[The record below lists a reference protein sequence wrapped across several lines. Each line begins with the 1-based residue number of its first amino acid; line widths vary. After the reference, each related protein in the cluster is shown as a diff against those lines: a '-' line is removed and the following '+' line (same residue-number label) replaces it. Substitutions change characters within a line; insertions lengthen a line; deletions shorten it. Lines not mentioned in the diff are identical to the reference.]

1 MITEKVT
8 SFIPDAIREAGN
20 TIAAAIQGGSGGS
33 SVEWSQIITT
43 GTKIATITIDEQ
55 STDVYAPTGGGGGS
69 SVSWNEIQTTGT
81 KIAEIT
87 IDETTYDVYAPNVS
101 VSASGVSYDNTDS
114 GLAAYDV
121 QEAIDVLTGGLSTVA
136 GVVSGHTTDIGNLQ
150 TAVGSKTNQSM
161 IAPVETVTTAS
172 QAYAIGEQFILNG
185 TLYTATAAITA
196 GGTITINGNCTASDT
211 VTEQFKSLLH
221 VEKVQIT
228 GNTINSG
235 NTDISV
241 TEPTVSGYKVLTL
254 INAFVN
260 TSSAIWVKG
269 FYYDSGTTWRLKVQS
284 QETSAQTRSIV
295 YTWLMIKE

>member
-1 MITEKVT
+1 MAEITKPIALDESFNTTEGSPRNVADVLAQGIGDLVT
-8 SFIPDAIREAGN
+8 VVSRISH
-20 TIAAAIQGGSGGS
+20 Q
-33 SVEWSQIITT
+33 TT
-43 GTKIATITIDEQ
+43 YDEL
-55 STDVYAPTGGGGGS
+55 SDLEDVNISAPTNGDVLTYDGSKWVNGQGGGGS
-69 SVSWNEIQTTGT
+69 SCE
-81 KIAEIT
+81 E
-87 IDETTYDVYAPNVS
+87 
-101 VSASGVSYDNTDS
+101 
-114 GLAAYDV
+114 L
-121 QEAIDVLTGGLSTVA
+121 
-136 GVVSGHTTDIGNLQ
+136 
-150 TAVGSKTNQSM
+150 
-161 IAPVETVTTAS
+161 IAPVETGATAS

-196 GGTITINGNCTASDT
+196 GGTITINGNCTVSDS
-211 VTEQFKSLLH
+211 VTEQLKEIFH

-241 TEPTVSGYKVLTL
+241 AEPTVSGYKVLTL

-284 QETSAQTRSIV
+284 QETSQQTRSIV